1 MGYASE
7 EEIQAGEP
15 RFVKYNYN
23 DVAIPEDFLAGPPP
37 EPVKMEHVDF
47 ASSSIPEYEGKIAV
61 VLDNVLSEPECQQFM
76 ELAKEAVP
84 DWSPALINVG
94 GGLESHIPKYR
105 SGSRK
110 VWDHQGMVDSIF
122 NRCLEAPGFKEVL
135 ARPPKLDE
143 TSDHVA
149 VNPEHWE
156 LAGLNNRLRILRYT
170 QGEYFKAHDDGSY
183 SPPSENGTRYASF
196 YSIHVYLNS
205 STMQSPPPEGGCVG
219 GATSFYSEDETR
231 SFDIQAMTGRA
242 LIFQQSGLRHSGAD
256 VTEGVKY
263 SVRTDVMYRY
273 IGP

>member
-15 RFVKYNYN
+15 RVVKYTYN

-47 ASSSIPEYEGKIAV
+47 ASSN
-61 VLDNVLSEPECQQFM
+61 NVLSEAECQQFM

-94 GGLESHIPKYR
+94 GGLESHIPPKYR

-122 NRCLEAPGFKEVL
+122 SRCLEAPGFKEVL

-143 TSDHVA
+143 TSDHAA
-149 VNPEHWE
+149 VNPEH
-156 LAGLNNRLRILRYT
+156 
-170 QGEYFKAHDDGSY
+170 
-183 SPPSENGTRYASF
+183 
-196 YSIHVYLNS
+196 
-205 STMQSPPPEGGCVG
+205 
-219 GATSFYSEDETR
+219 
-231 SFDIQAMTGRA
+231 
-242 LIFQQSGLRHSGAD
+242 
-256 VTEGVKY
+256 
-263 SVRTDVMYRY
+263 
-273 IGP
+273 